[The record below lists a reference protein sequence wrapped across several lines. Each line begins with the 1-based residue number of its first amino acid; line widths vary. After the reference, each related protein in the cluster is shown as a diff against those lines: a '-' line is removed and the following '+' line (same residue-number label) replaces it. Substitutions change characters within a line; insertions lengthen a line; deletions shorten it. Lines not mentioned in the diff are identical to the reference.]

1 MFRLRF
7 ISFILILAMPPL
19 GCGILYIGE
28 NMLVGKLNAILLTA
42 DDVPTMKLDPV
53 VNRRRRG
60 VVKQPP
66 VIDGFSQSWNGTRP
80 EEHIYVNYWLFQS
93 VRDAQTAADEWRH
106 FIASAA
112 IEINGRT
119 DSAYQP
125 EPNAADVIGDATWR
139 VADDASLWFVKNNV
153 LVYIIARRPRVN
165 QLKLT
170 RTVARKIEA
179 KINAALN
186 QQ

>member
-1 MFRLRF
+1 MVR
-7 ISFILILAMPPL
+7 
-19 GCGILYIGE
+19 
-28 NMLVGKLNAILLTA
+28 NLNAIILTA
-42 DDVPTMKLDPV
+42 NDLPTMKLDVGTNRHIRGPV
-53 VNRRRRG
+53 
-60 VVKQPP
+60 KLPP
-66 VIDGFSQSWNGTRP
+66 IVDGFLHAWDGTRP
-80 EEHIYVNYWLFQS
+80 EEHITVKYWLFQN
-93 VRDAQTAADEWRH
+93 VRNVQTAADEWRH

-112 IEINGRT
+112 IEINGRI

-125 EPNAADVIGDATWR
+125 EPNAAEVIGDATWR
-139 VADDASLWFVKNNV
+139 VAGEPDIWFVKNNV
-153 LVYIIARRPRVN
+153 LVYVMGNSPSVN